1 MVYPRSAR
9 AGLLG
14 SHYRESAPH
23 PTGLPTFLMKSR
35 GIETGIDIKLAE
47 LAWLIGNVIGFEGL
61 SGKPDRAS
69 RKLLDVTI
77 LGRRSRIDLDLT
89 VALHRPHR
97 NLVTHKSACGISG
110 PRADRAIRTGSTSLT
125 PGLTRSLF

>member
-23 PTGLPTFLMKSR
+23 PTGLSTFLMKSR

-61 SGKPDRAS
+61 SGKPDCAS
-69 RKLLDVTI
+69 RKLLGVIILAAQGPRSKIDFRADI
-77 LGRRSRIDLDLT
+77 LGTYGWHCTARIADAPYNARAMARSW
-89 VALHRPHR
+89 
-97 NLVTHKSACGISG
+97 
-110 PRADRAIRTGSTSLT
+110 
-125 PGLTRSLF
+125 